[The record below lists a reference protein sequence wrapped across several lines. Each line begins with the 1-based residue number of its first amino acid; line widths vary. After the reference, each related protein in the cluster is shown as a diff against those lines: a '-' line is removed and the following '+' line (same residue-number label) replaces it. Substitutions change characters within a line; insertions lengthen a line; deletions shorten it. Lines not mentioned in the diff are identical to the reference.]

1 MTASIESEMR
11 SNGSDQSSSDL
22 FLSSVSTRKLPLD
35 CLFAS
40 IDRGGSDERERPTA
54 KSVDRSCA
62 TCFWLIETDRRK
74 TEKTSGRYY

>member
-35 CLFAS
+35 CLFPSLLTVVAPMS
-40 IDRGGSDERERPTA
+40 ERDQRQNLWIVLVLLA
-54 KSVDRSCA
+54 
-62 TCFWLIETDRRK
+62 F
-74 TEKTSGRYY
+74 G